1 MSEMDEFTYR
11 CFACEL
17 IREGQIWLELSPVVS
32 ASGQTLCHRFYY
44 FYSFKQFHPYFIA
57 MSCLL
62 IGSKIEEELRP
73 VSRLIRVFHQMYQ
86 QRIGEPITELSDTDP
101 IFIRWRSLLLE
112 TEKLVLSV
120 FGYHLYGITDHPHRY
135 ILFFIKKLECD
146 ESVAQRA
153 WNILNDSLQ
162 LPLCVQ
168 FTANTIA
175 CAALYLAAM
184 TLGISLPQRVAW
196 WELFDASLD
205 DIQVITHTMIAL
217 YKRQRIDWLP
227 DVETPAVGSISSV
240 STLENSSLLSPTV
253 EIQSLLHPVPRS
265 FPPMEVE
272 RKSEMPRE
280 DARDRLN
287 NRVSDHLSDRSH
299 SRDRAQHSSRH
310 SHHSPHRSHHSHHSR
325 HDRSRSHSHRH
336 HHS

>member
-1 MSEMDEFTYR
+1 M
-11 CFACEL
+11 
-17 IREGQIWLELSPVVS
+17 
-32 ASGQTLCHRFYY
+32 
-44 FYSFKQFHPYFIA
+44 
-57 MSCLL
+57 
-62 IGSKIEEELRP
+62 
-73 VSRLIRVFHQMYQ
+73 
-86 QRIGEPITELSDTDP
+86 
-101 IFIRWRSLLLE
+101 
-112 TEKLVLSV
+112 
-120 FGYHLYGITDHPHRY
+120 
-135 ILFFIKKLECD
+135 
-146 ESVAQRA
+146 
-153 WNILNDSLQ
+153 
-162 LPLCVQ
+162 
-168 FTANTIA
+168 TAR
-175 CAALYLAAM
+175 

-253 EIQSLLHPVPRS
+253 EIQSLLWGREGEMRHRHPVPRS
-265 FPPMEVE
+265 FSPMEVE

-280 DARDRLN
+280 DACDRLN
-287 NRVSDHLSDRSH
+287 DRVSDRLSDRSH
-299 SRDRAQHSSRH
+299 SRDRSQHSSRH